1 MVNKVNSK
9 SMNWSQLITTKR
21 FGMEDYHQKHD
32 DRSEFERDFDRLV
45 FSPAFRRLQNKT
57 QVFPLPGHIFV
68 HNRLTHSLEVSTVGK
83 SIGNKIS
90 TELYKKYPE
99 IPSLFSIGAIVS
111 AACLAHDLGNPPFGH
126 SGEKA
131 IGAFFSESVG
141 QSYKEIVDVLPEQW
155 SDFEKFEGNANTFR
169 MLTNKF
175 LGRRDGG
182 FVLTYSTL
190 ASIVKYPYPSIASP
204 NGKNKFGFFQSDIGS
219 YQKISNELGIPL
231 LSEKEN
237 CFARFPLVYIV
248 EAADDICYQIMDVED
263 AFKLKIFDF
272 QQIKDMFFPFFD
284 CVKQERIEKILKN
297 IYDENEKIAYLRSSV
312 IGTLVESVSDV
323 FLQHEQEILNGSFNK
338 SLISALPKEKYD
350 VYNNVSQL
358 SLKYIYQSQM
368 VVDIE
373 LAGYK
378 IIYELLKVLIEAIMS
393 PKKAYSQQILRRI
406 PAQYDI
412 YSDSNYI
419 KILSVLDY
427 ISGMTDV
434 YALDLYR
441 KINGM
446 SLPMI

>member
-1 MVNKVNSK
+1 MF
-9 SMNWSQLITTKR
+9 QRL
-21 FGMEDYHQKHD
+21 F
-32 DRSEFERDFDRLV
+32 RS
-45 FSPAFRRLQNKT
+45 
-57 QVFPLPGHIFV
+57 
-68 HNRLTHSLEVSTVGK
+68 
-83 SIGNKIS
+83 
-90 TELYKKYPE
+90 
-99 IPSLFSIGAIVS
+99 
-111 AACLAHDLGNPPFGH
+111 
-126 SGEKA
+126 
-131 IGAFFSESVG
+131 
-141 QSYKEIVDVLPEQW
+141 W
-155 SDFEKFEGNANTFR
+155 
-169 MLTNKF
+169 
-175 LGRRDGG
+175 
-182 FVLTYSTL
+182 
-190 ASIVKYPYPSIASP
+190 
-204 NGKNKFGFFQSDIGS
+204 
-219 YQKISNELGIPL
+219 
-231 LSEKEN
+231 
-237 CFARFPLVYIV
+237 
-248 EAADDICYQIMDVED
+248 
-263 AFKLKIFDF
+263 
-272 QQIKDMFFPFFD
+272 
-284 CVKQERIEKILKN
+284 
-297 IYDENEKIAYLRSSV
+297 ENEKIAYLRSSV

-323 FLQHEQEILNGSFNK
+323 FLQHEQEILNGFFNK

-378 IIYELLKVLIEAIMS
+378 IIYELLKVLIDAIMS